1 MMATLDRSLGN
12 TEKLSLGA
20 ELSFNDTTEHVTL
33 ITLTGQGLD
42 NKAKQHTV
50 SGLVI

>member
-12 TEKLSLGA
+12 TKKLSLGA

-33 ITLTGQGLD
+33 IKGQGLD